1 MKQETAA
8 LFTNSF
14 FFIFFSQSSGL
25 NLDGSEYS
33 YDYNLSLLEYLD
45 GKTIPS
51 HSTIYYGEQGR
62 LKCHFGD
69 NPSLRLIDFMTTPST
84 TKYAKLLLKK
94 AIVHDVLI
102 NYYYYY
108 YSRGIKFWRIKPCQI
123 IDSCAP
129 ACANI

>member
-14 FFIFFSQSSGL
+14 SSFLFFDFFVSQSSGL

-69 NPSLRLIDFMTTPST
+69 NPSLRQIDFMTTPST

-94 AIVHDVLI
+94 AIVQMFSLI
-102 NYYYYY
+102 ITQEKMQYCN
-108 YSRGIKFWRIKPCQI
+108 
-123 IDSCAP
+123 
-129 ACANI
+129 